1 VAERLSPS
9 RECEIFPIHVTEDV
23 NEIIPYLP
31 RTMVAHIRNN
41 AGPMEVRESELKFGC
56 HLAGF
61 VYKVSYEGKDYIKK
75 EVSDSY
81 DVHEFLYEANALNAL
96 NGFDH
101 IIRLE
106 TLMIDDSR
114 TTVKGLLIEFAQRNA
129 LVNLL
134 YDHKGKIP

>member
-1 VAERLSPS
+1 
-9 RECEIFPIHVTEDV
+9 
-23 NEIIPYLP
+23 
-31 RTMVAHIRNN
+31 MK
-41 AGPMEVRESELKFGC
+41 VRESELEFCC

-61 VYKVSYEGKDYIKK
+61 VYKVSYEDKNYIKK

-96 NGFDH
+96 NGSDH

-114 TTVKGLLIEFAQRNA
+114 TTVTSLLIEFAQRDA

>member
-1 VAERLSPS
+1 
-9 RECEIFPIHVTEDV
+9 VTEDV